1 MTLCTNQ
8 EPDSKIIQL
17 DIKYPT

>member
-1 MTLCTNQ
+1 MTVCTNQ

-17 DIKYPT
+17 DIEYPT